1 MGQKVQNLQSRKLER
16 VLFTDES
23 LKFTAEIGLRFS
35 EPFHSSLHST
45 FRHFY
50 LCSNLLLWLTFING
64 SNNLSSNSHS
74 S

>member
-35 EPFHSSLHST
+35 EPST
-45 FRHFY
+45 VRCIAPFVTPIFAAT
-50 LCSNLLLWLTFING
+50 CCCD
-64 SNNLSSNSHS
+64 
-74 S
+74 